1 MARTQEIARHRVK
14 PLTDGLELLLR
25 HLPLKTKQF
34 GTPAMPFALHRA
46 LLVIVVAMLQMP
58 LCIALTAGHGPN
70 RQHSMTVGLFEL
82 RMQAT
87 VITNSSLA
95 ITKSYRVK
103 HP

>member
-1 MARTQEIARHRVK
+1 VESEQFRAQAM
-14 PLTDGLELLLR
+14 PLT
-25 HLPLKTKQF
+25 
-34 GTPAMPFALHRA
+34 LHGA
-46 LLVIVVAMLQMP
+46 LLVVVVAMLQVP
-58 LCIALTAGHGPN
+58 LCIALTTCHGPN
-70 RQHSMTVGLFEL
+70 RQHSVTLELFEI